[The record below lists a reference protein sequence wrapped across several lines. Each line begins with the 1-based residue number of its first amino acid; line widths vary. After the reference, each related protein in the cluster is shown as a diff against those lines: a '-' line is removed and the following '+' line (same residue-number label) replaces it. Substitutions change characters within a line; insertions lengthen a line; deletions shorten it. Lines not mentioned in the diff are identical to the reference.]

1 MLVVILNAFM
11 ETKNHN
17 VIRTMKRILSVL
29 ANILIIISLSYSQEI
44 EKQKIGVTLFDKEK
58 TSNSYRLYSS
68 RNLTAAHLISPDG
81 RYVHTWYYPHYEDT
95 VTGTFS
101 GLGMTW
107 HYAEMFPNGH
117 LLAIVKDEVIIE
129 LDWNSNLIWKARL
142 RAHHD
147 FARDNKENTIVVSL
161 HEKPDP
167 WNPGKKI
174 FFDKLVEY
182 NKKGDIIWEWNYEEH
197 MDDLLSM
204 VKQPLPPYLNWGDWP
219 HINTCEILPENP
231 IEKVDKRFKE
241 GNLLICGRHANTI
254 MIVEKKTGKI
264 VWAWG
269 PGVLEGP
276 HMPNMLP
283 NGNILIYDNGNH
295 TEANSRGYTR
305 AIEIN
310 PLTGK
315 IVWEYGSN
323 REFFSPARGSAI
335 RMENGN
341 TLIATSDYGW
351 FFEVTAGG
359 EKVWEYYNP
368 DIIGNRDR
376 MGLYRTIPYEKEFV
390 DRLIARYRVMY
401 YERNNKA
408 EFAKKFGLSDK
419 LLEVVK
425 WIETGEIDKAHRWLN
440 DAGLKELGDKEEQFA
455 FSFLY
460 AVRKD
465 VKKSLDSAKKS
476 IELGMPKAVFST
488 EFSDLFKALTD
499 NPKFGDLE

>member
-1 MLVVILNAFM
+1 
-11 ETKNHN
+11 
-17 VIRTMKRILSVL
+17 MKKILS
-29 ANILIIISLSYSQEI
+29 ILSALILVSYFAGSQNI
-44 EKQKIGVTLFDKEK
+44 EKQKIGVTLFNKEK

-107 HYAEMFPNGH
+107 HHAEMLPDGH
-117 LLAIVKDEVIIE
+117 LLAIAKDEVIIE
-129 LDWNSNLIWKARL
+129 LDWNSNLVWKARL

-147 FARDNKENTIVVSL
+147 FARDNNGNTIVVAL

-182 NKKGDIIWEWNYEEH
+182 NKKGEITWEWNYEEH
-197 MDDLLSM
+197 MDDLLTM
-204 VKQPLPPYLNWGDWP
+204 VKQPLPPYQNWGDWP
-219 HINTCEILPENP
+219 HINTCEILPVNP
-231 IEKVDKRFKE
+231 LGKVDNRFKE

-254 MIVEKKTGKI
+254 MIIEKKTGKI

-295 TEANSRGYTR
+295 TEANSRGFTR

-351 FFEVTAGG
+351 FFEVTNGG
-359 EKVWEYYNP
+359 EKVWEYYTP
-368 DIIGNRDR
+368 DITANGER
-376 MGLYRTIPYEKEFV
+376 MGLYRTIPYEKALV
-390 DRLIARYRVMY
+390 DRLTAKYGAMY

-408 EFAKKFGLSDK
+408 EFAKKFGLSNK

-425 WIETGEIDKAHRWLN
+425 WIETGDIDKAHRWLV
-440 DAGLKELGDKEEQFA
+440 DGGFKDLGEKEGQFA
-455 FSFLY
+455 SSFLY
-460 AVRKD
+460 SVRKD
-465 VKKSLDSAKKS
+465 IKKSLDSANKS
-476 IELGMPKAVFST
+476 IKSGMSKAVFSE
-488 EFSDLFKALTD
+488 EFSDLFKSLTQ
-499 NPKFGDLE
+499 NPRFADLK